1 MDRFIEW
8 DVSYEVG
15 IFSVDAQHK
24 HLVELTN
31 QLYEA
36 CTGTQQKLDEQFRSV
51 MKELVDYVMFHFKD
65 EERIMKE
72 VEYPDLKEHKQKHE
86 QFVKEILLAVSEY
99 KDGKQ
104 FVPANFAFFLRDWL
118 FNHIL
123 MTDKQMAKYYLSLK

>member
-1 MDRFIEW
+1 MDKFIEW

-65 EERIMKE
+65 
-72 VEYPDLKEHKQKHE
+72 DLKEHKQKHE